1 MVGDWGSV
9 DCLFATE
16 DGAIVA
22 VERGATGIDVAH
34 DARVLGARVRGGVV
48 VLFRVRAVG
57 LEGWCGG

>member
-1 MVGDWGSV
+1 MVEVWGSA

-34 DARVLGARVRGGVV
+34 DERVLGACVGGGVV
-48 VLFRVRAVG
+48 VL
-57 LEGWCGG
+57 